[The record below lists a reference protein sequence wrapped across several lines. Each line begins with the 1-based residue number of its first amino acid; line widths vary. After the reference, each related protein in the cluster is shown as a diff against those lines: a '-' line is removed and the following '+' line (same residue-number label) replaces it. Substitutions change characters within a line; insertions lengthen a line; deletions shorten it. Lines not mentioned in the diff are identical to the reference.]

1 MFANISIILFSITV
15 SSTAH
20 VLLKKGMLQERYA
33 GSDVTSMWDN
43 MFSIATSPWILVGMV
58 LHVAA
63 LVIWLWALSRVDIT
77 FAYPFLA
84 VGYVLVSLMA
94 WLWLGEHISST
105 RFLGMVVIVIG
116 IVILSRGG

>member
-20 VLLKKGMLQERYA
+20 VLLKKGMSQQQSSVSELP
-33 GSDVTSMWDN
+33 SVWDSVFN
-43 MFSIATSPWILVGMV
+43 IATSPWVLVGMM

-94 WLWLGEHISST
+94 WLWLGETITLT
-105 RFLGMVVIVIG
+105 RFFGMAVIIIG
-116 IVILSRGG
+116 IIILSRGG

>member
-1 MFANISIILFSITV
+1 MS
-15 SSTAH
+15 
-20 VLLKKGMLQERYA
+20 QERYA
-33 GSDVTSMWDN
+33 GSDVTSIWDTI
-43 MFSIATSPWILVGMV
+43 FIVATSPWVLIGMV

-94 WLWLGEHISST
+94 WLWLGEQISLT

>member
-20 VLLKKGMLQERYA
+20 VLLKKGMSQERYA
-33 GSDVTSMWDN
+33 GSDVTSIWDTI
-43 MFSIATSPWILVGMV
+43 FIVATSPWVLIGMV

-94 WLWLGEHISST
+94 WLWLGEQISLT